1 MTSRYL
7 RQLPGF
13 ACLALLGLPQTGLA
27 QVRHITL
34 QEAIHLAV
42 NQNHAIKI
50 ARLKVEE
57 NQEKKAG
64 ERSSYFPSL
73 TNQSNLLHVTDLET
87 IAIPAG
93 GLGHVGGALIPPVG
107 ASLLQGNKTVYS
119 SGTMLSQPLTQLIR
133 IHQQNRIAAAEVALS
148 RDDVKKAENEIAV
161 QVHTVYYGILIAE
174 LQKKAAQEQTEYAN
188 VNLHESEEDVRKG
201 SALKVAAIG
210 GRADLLEGQ
219 QSILTADLEI
229 ADLKTE
235 LNNLIG
241 LPLNTQL
248 ELDLAVPTSF
258 DNLDKAEYLKIAW
271 EKNPEILTAED
282 TAKKARAGV
291 AVAKSAYIPD
301 ITAYAR
307 HSYQDGVPF
316 LVHNFGTFGLSLSY
330 DVFDFGKRRASVHA
344 QEYALAEAQENLRKL
359 KDDVAVAIEQ
369 NYNKVERTKTM
380 VDVARQVV
388 ALRDEND
395 RLAGN
400 QLTYG
405 VVQVAER
412 RQASAARYKSQA
424 DLLQASLG
432 YLLARAELEQAIGRT
447 PGL

>member
-1 MTSRYL
+1 
-7 RQLPGF
+7 
-13 ACLALLGLPQTGLA
+13 
-27 QVRHITL
+27 
-34 QEAIHLAV
+34 
-42 NQNHAIKI
+42 
-50 ARLKVEE
+50 
-57 NQEKKAG
+57 
-64 ERSSYFPSL
+64 
-73 TNQSNLLHVTDLET
+73 
-87 IAIPAG
+87 
-93 GLGHVGGALIPPVG
+93 
-107 ASLLQGNKTVYS
+107 
-119 SGTMLSQPLTQLIR
+119 LIR

-188 VNLHESEEDVRKG
+188 ENLHESEEDVRKG

-219 QSILTADLEI
+219 QSILTADLQMV
-229 ADLKTE
+229 DLKTE
-235 LNNLIG
+235 LNNLLG

-248 ELDLAVPTSF
+248 ELDLGVPTSF

-271 EKNPEILTAED
+271 EKNPEILAAED

-316 LVHNFGTFGLSLSY
+316 LVHNFGTFGVTLSY
-330 DVFDFGKRRASVHA
+330 DVFDFGRRRASVHA
-344 QEYALAEAQENLRKL
+344 QEYALAEAEENLRRR
-359 KDDVAVAIEQ
+359 KDEVAVAIEQ
-369 NYNKVERTKTM
+369 SYNKVERTKTM
-380 VDVARQVV
+380 VEVARQVV

>member
-7 RQLPGF
+7 RQLLGF
-13 ACLALLGLPQTGLA
+13 AGLALLGVQTGLA
-27 QVRHITL
+27 EVRHLAL
-34 QEAIHLAV
+34 QDAVHLAI
-42 NQNHAIKI
+42 NQNRALKI
-50 ARLKVEE
+50 ARLKVDE
-57 NQEKKAG
+57 NQQKKAG

-87 IAIPAG
+87 VAIPAG
-93 GLGHVGGALIPPVG
+93 GFGHVGGALIPPAGV
-107 ASLLQGNKTVYS
+107 SLLQGNKNVYS

-133 IHQQNRIAAAEVALS
+133 IHQQNRIAATEVAIS

-174 LQKKAAQEQTEYAN
+174 LQKKAAQQQTEYAN
-188 VNLHESEEDVRKG
+188 ENLHESEEDVRKG

-210 GRADLLEGQ
+210 SRADVLEGQ
-219 QSILTADLEI
+219 QSVLTADLQI

-235 LNNLIG
+235 LNDLLG

-248 ELDLAVPTSF
+248 ELDPAVPTTF
-258 DNLDKAEYLKIAW
+258 DKLDKARYLTIAW
-271 EKNPEILTAED
+271 AENPEIVAAQD
-282 TAKKARAGV
+282 TVTKARAGV
-291 AVAKSAYIPD
+291 AAAKTAYIPD

-316 LVHNFGTFGLSLSY
+316 LVHNFGTFGITLSY
-330 DVFDFGKRRASVHA
+330 DVFDFGKRRANVRA
-344 QEYALAEAQENLRKL
+344 QQDALAEAEENLRKL
-359 KDDVAVAIEQ
+359 KDDVAVSIEQ
-369 NYNKVERTKTM
+369 SYNKVERTKTM

-395 RLAGN
+395 RLADN

-412 RQASAARYKSQA
+412 RQASAAHYKAQA

-432 YLLARAELEQAIGRT
+432 YLLARAELEQVIGRT
-447 PGL
+447 PGF

>member
-7 RQLPGF
+7 RRLLGF
-13 ACLALLGLPQTGLA
+13 TGLALLGVPQAGLA

-64 ERSSYFPSL
+64 ERSFYFPSL

-133 IHQQNRIAAAEVALS
+133 IHQHNRIAAAEVALS
-148 RDDVKKAENEIAV
+148 RDDVKKAESEIAV

-174 LQKKAAQEQTEYAN
+174 LQKKAAQEQTKYAN
-188 VNLHESEEDVRKG
+188 ENLHESEEDVRKG

-219 QSILTADLEI
+219 QSILTADLQI

-235 LNNLIG
+235 LNNLLG
-241 LPLNTQL
+241 VPLNTQL
-248 ELDLAVPTSF
+248 ELDPGVPTSF

-316 LVHNFGTFGLSLSY
+316 LVHNFGTFGLTLSY

-344 QEYALAEAQENLRKL
+344 QEYALAEAEENLRKL

-369 NYNKVERTKTM
+369 SYNKVERTKTM
-380 VDVARQVV
+380 VEVARQVV

>member
-7 RQLPGF
+7 RQLLGF
-13 ACLALLGLPQTGLA
+13 AGLALLGVQTGLA
-27 QVRHITL
+27 
-34 QEAIHLAV
+34 EARHLALQDAV
-42 NQNHAIKI
+42 HLAINQNRALKI
-50 ARLKVEE
+50 ARLKVDE
-57 NQEKKAG
+57 NQQKKAG

-87 IAIPAG
+87 VAIPAG
-93 GLGHVGGALIPPVG
+93 GFGHVGGALIPPAGV
-107 ASLLQGNKTVYS
+107 SLLQGNKNVYS

-133 IHQQNRIAAAEVALS
+133 IHQQNRIAATEVAIS

-174 LQKKAAQEQTEYAN
+174 LQKKAAQQQTEYAN
-188 VNLHESEEDVRKG
+188 ENLHESEEDVRKG

-210 GRADLLEGQ
+210 SRADVLEGQ
-219 QSILTADLEI
+219 QSVLTADLQI

-235 LNNLIG
+235 LNDLLG

-248 ELDLAVPTSF
+248 ELDPAVPTTF
-258 DNLDKAEYLKIAW
+258 DKLDKARYLTIAW
-271 EKNPEILTAED
+271 AENPEIVAAQD
-282 TAKKARAGV
+282 TVTKARAGV
-291 AVAKSAYIPD
+291 AAAKTAYIPD

-316 LVHNFGTFGLSLSY
+316 LVHNFGTFGITLSY
-330 DVFDFGKRRASVHA
+330 DVFDFGKRRANVRA
-344 QEYALAEAQENLRKL
+344 QQDALAEAEENLRKL
-359 KDDVAVAIEQ
+359 KDDVAVSIEQ
-369 NYNKVERTKTM
+369 SYNKVERTKTM

-395 RLAGN
+395 RLADN

-412 RQASAARYKSQA
+412 RQASAAHYKAQA

-432 YLLARAELEQAIGRT
+432 YLLARAELEQVIGRT
-447 PGL
+447 PGF

>member
-7 RQLPGF
+7 RQLLGF
-13 ACLALLGLPQTGLA
+13 AGLALLCVPQAGLA

-42 NQNHAIKI
+42 NQNHALKI

-57 NQEKKAG
+57 NREKKAG

-73 TNQSNLLHVTDLET
+73 TNQSNFLHVTDLET

-93 GLGHVGGALIPPVG
+93 GLGHVGNALIPAAGV
-107 ASLLQGNKTVYS
+107 SLLQGNSNVYS

-148 RDDVKKAENEIAV
+148 GDDVKKAENEIAV
-161 QVHTVYYGILIAE
+161 QVHTVYYNILIAE
-174 LQKKAAQEQTEYAN
+174 LQKKAAQQQTEYAN
-188 VNLHESEEDVRKG
+188 ENLRESEEDVRRG

-219 QSILTADLEI
+219 QSILTADLQI
-229 ADLKTE
+229 TDLKTD
-235 LNNLIG
+235 LNNLLG
-241 LPLNTQL
+241 LPLNTEL
-248 ELDLAVPTSF
+248 ELDPAVPTSF
-258 DNLDKAEYLKIAW
+258 DNLDKGEYIKIAW
-271 EKNPEILTAED
+271 AENPEILTADD
-282 TAKKARAGV
+282 TLKKARAGV

-316 LVHNFGTFGLSLSY
+316 LVHNFGTFGVTLSY
-330 DVFDFGKRRASVHA
+330 DVFDFGKRRAAVRA
-344 QEYALAEAQENLRKL
+344 QEDALAEAEENLRKL
-359 KDDVAVAIEQ
+359 KDDVAASIEQ
-369 NYNKVERTKTM
+369 SYNKVERTKTM
-380 VDVARQVV
+380 VDVARQVA
-388 ALRDEND
+388 ALRDESD

>member
-1 MTSRYL
+1 MTNRHLL
-7 RQLPGF
+7 RLLGF
-13 ACLALLGLPQTGLA
+13 AGLSLLRVPCIA
-27 QVRHITL
+27 SAEVRHITL
-34 QEAIHLAV
+34 EEAIHLAV
-42 NQNHAIKI
+42 NQNHALKI

-57 NQEKKAG
+57 NQQRKAG

-87 IAIPAG
+87 VAIPAG
-93 GLGHVGGALIPPVG
+93 GFGHAAGALIPPAGV
-107 ASLLQGNKTVYS
+107 SLLQGNKNVYS

-174 LQKKAAQEQTEYAN
+174 LQKKAAQQQTEYAN
-188 VNLHESEEDVRKG
+188 ATLRESEEDVRKG
-201 SALKVAAIG
+201 SALKVASLS
-210 GRADLLEGQ
+210 GRADVLEGQ
-219 QSILTADLEI
+219 QSVLTADLQI

-235 LNNLIG
+235 LNDLLG
-241 LPLNTQL
+241 LPLDTQL
-248 ELDLAVPTSF
+248 ELDPAVPTSF
-258 DNLDKAEYLKIAW
+258 DNLDKTEYLRIAW
-271 EKNPEILTAED
+271 ADNPEILAAAD
-282 TAKKARAGV
+282 TVKKARAGV
-291 AVAKSAYIPD
+291 AAAKTAYIPD

-316 LVHNFGTFGLSLSY
+316 LVHNFGTFGVTLSY
-330 DVFDFGKRRASVHA
+330 DVFDFGKRRAAARA
-344 QEYALAEAQENLRKL
+344 QEDVLAEAEENLRKL
-359 KDDVAVAIEQ
+359 KDDVAVSIERS
-369 NYNKVERTKTM
+369 YNKVERTKTM

-388 ALRDEND
+388 SLRDEND

-405 VVQVAER
+405 VVQVAQR
-412 RQASAARYKSQA
+412 RQASAARYKAQA

-432 YLLARAELEQAIGRT
+432 HLLARAELEQAIGRT

>member
-1 MTSRYL
+1 MTFRYL
-7 RQLPGF
+7 RRLLGF
-13 ACLALLGLPQTGLA
+13 AGLALLGLPQTGLA
-27 QVRHITL
+27 EVRHITL

-87 IAIPAG
+87 VAIPAG
-93 GLGHVGGALIPPVG
+93 GFGHVGGALIPPAGV
-107 ASLLQGNKTVYS
+107 SLLQGNKNVYS

-148 RDDVKKAENEIAV
+148 RDDLNKAENEIAV
-161 QVHTVYYGILIAE
+161 QVHTVYYSILIAE
-174 LQKKAAQEQTEYAN
+174 LQKKAAQQQTEYAN
-188 VNLHESEEDVRKG
+188 ENLRESEEDVRKG

-210 GRADLLEGQ
+210 GRADVLEGQ
-219 QSILTADLEI
+219 QSVLTADLQI

-235 LNNLIG
+235 LNDLLG

-248 ELDLAVPTSF
+248 ELDPVVPTSF
-258 DNLDKAEYLKIAW
+258 DNLDKTEYVKIAW
-271 EKNPEILTAED
+271 AENPEIVAAED
-282 TAKKARAGV
+282 TVKKARAGV
-291 AVAKSAYIPD
+291 ASAKTAYIPD

-316 LVHNFGTFGLSLSY
+316 LVHNFGTFGVSLSY
-330 DVFDFGKRRASVHA
+330 DIFDFGKRRATVRA
-344 QEYALAEAQENLRKL
+344 QEDALAEAEENLRKL
-359 KDDVAVAIEQ
+359 KDDVAVSIEQ
-369 NYNKVERTKTM
+369 SYNKVERTKTM

-412 RQASAARYKSQA
+412 RQASAARYKAQA
-424 DLLQASLG
+424 GLLQSSLG

>member
-7 RQLPGF
+7 RQLLGF
-13 ACLALLGLPQTGLA
+13 AWLALLGLPQTGLA

-50 ARLKVEE
+50 ARLKLEE

-87 IAIPAG
+87 VALPAG

-107 ASLLQGNKTVYS
+107 ASLLQGNKNVYS

-133 IHQQNRIAAAEVALS
+133 IHQRNRIAAAEVALS

-161 QVHTVYYGILIAE
+161 RVHTVYYGILIAE
-174 LQKKAAQEQTEYAN
+174 LQKKAAQRQTEYSN
-188 VNLHESEEDVRKG
+188 ENLRESEEDVRKG

-210 GRADLLEGQ
+210 GHADLLEGQ
-219 QSILTADLEI
+219 QSVLTADLQI

-241 LPLNTQL
+241 LPLSTQL
-248 ELDLAVPTSF
+248 ELDPAVPTSL
-258 DNLDKAEYLKIAW
+258 DNLAKTEYLKIAW
-271 EKNPEILTAED
+271 AENPEILAVAE
-282 TAKKARAGV
+282 TVKKARADV

-316 LVHNFGTFGLSLSY
+316 LVHNFGTFGVSLSY
-330 DVFDFGKRRASVHA
+330 DVFDFGKRRANVRA
-344 QEYALAEAQENLRKL
+344 QEDALAEAEENLRKL
-359 KDDVAVAIEQ
+359 KDDVAVSIEQ
-369 NYNKVERTKTM
+369 SYNKIERTKTM
-380 VDVARQVV
+380 IDVARQVV
-388 ALRDEND
+388 ALRDESD

>member
-1 MTSRYL
+1 MTTRYL
-7 RQLPGF
+7 FRLLGF
-13 ACLALLGLPQTGLA
+13 AGLALLGLPQAGLA
-27 QVRHITL
+27 EVQHITL
-34 QEAIHLAV
+34 QDAIHVAV
-42 NQNHAIKI
+42 NQNRALKI

-57 NQEKKAG
+57 NQQKKAG

-87 IAIPAG
+87 IAIAAG
-93 GLGHVGGALIPPVG
+93 GLGHVAGALIPPVG
-107 ASLLQGNKTVYS
+107 ASLLQGNKNVYS

-133 IHQQNRIAAAEVALS
+133 IHQQNRIAAADVALS
-148 RDDVKKAENEIAV
+148 RDDVRKAENEIAV

-174 LQKKAAQEQTEYAN
+174 LQKNAAQQQTEYAN
-188 VNLHESEEDVRKG
+188 ESLHESEEDVRKG

-219 QSILTADLEI
+219 QSILTADLQI

-235 LNNLIG
+235 LNNLLG

-248 ELDLAVPTSF
+248 ELDPAVPTSF
-258 DNLDKAEYLKIAW
+258 DNLDKAEYIKIAW

-282 TAKKARAGV
+282 TVKKARAGV

-316 LVHNFGTFGLSLSY
+316 LVHNFGTFGVTLSY

-344 QEYALAEAQENLRKL
+344 QEYARAEAEENLRRR
-359 KDDVAVAIEQ
+359 KDEVAVAIEQ
-369 NYNKVERTKTM
+369 SYNKVERTKTM
-380 VDVARQVV
+380 VEVARQVV